1 MKAKHI
7 LSMVLLV
14 TASSFI
20 FSFVVPAAG
29 GEGFQIYIDN
39 KLVLQQFN
47 TEMKELKNIQLTGA
61 HSKSEM
67 MVKYYHCGM
76 AGKSRVLELKNSDQK
91 TVRRWQFDN
100 GEGKNFAVKVLVK
113 EILDSQEKLGNGT
126 IYLYYSSKEAP
137 QGRLLA
143 GIVQVNKKAIVSK

>member
-7 LSMVLLV
+7 LSMALLV
-14 TASSFI
+14 VASSFI
-20 FSFVVPAAG
+20 YSFVAPAAG

-47 TEMKELKNIQLTGA
+47 TEMKELKNIQLTTA
-61 HSKSEM
+61 HSNSEM
-67 MVKYYHCGM
+67 TVKYYHCGM
-76 AGKSRVLELKNSDQK
+76 AGKSRILELKNSDQK
-91 TVRRWQFDN
+91 TVKRWQFDN
-100 GEGKNFAVKVLVK
+100 ADGKNFAVTVPVK

-126 IYLYYSSKEAP
+126 IFLYYSSKEAP

-143 GIVQVNKKAIVSK
+143 GIVHGNKRATVGK